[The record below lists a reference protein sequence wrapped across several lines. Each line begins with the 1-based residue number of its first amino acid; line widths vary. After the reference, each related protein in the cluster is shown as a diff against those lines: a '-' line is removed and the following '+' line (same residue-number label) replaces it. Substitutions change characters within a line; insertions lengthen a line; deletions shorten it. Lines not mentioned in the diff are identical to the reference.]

1 MIEVLESG
9 EVTKTSP
16 IVITKCPKCGCLF
29 RFNADEDVYHER
41 IWCEDRIDCPE
52 CGEEITVRNTS
63 CWVDD
68 PDAIVCPRY
77 NENGE
82 RIW

>member
-1 MIEVLESG
+1 MVEVLKSG
-9 EVTKTSP
+9 EVEKTSP

-52 CGEEITVRNTS
+52 CGMEITVRNTS

-68 PDAIVCPRY
+68 TDAIICPRY

-82 RIW
+82 MVY